1 MLLYLAVG
9 VFALL
14 AVAGLVWLAVRGK
27 RGDEIRRF
35 HAARDLTTA
44 WSEQAPGRSPS
55 GRSPS
60 GRSPSGQAP
69 SGQAPSHQALT
80 DQAPSD

>member
-44 WSEQAPGRSPS
+44 WSEQAPGRSLT
-55 GRSPS
+55 
-60 GRSPSGQAP
+60 
-69 SGQAPSHQALT
+69 GQAPSHQA
-80 DQAPSD
+80 PSD